1 MCFDTLFITK
11 CSLADGATCMASR
24 PQIQEREVSGEAA
37 EAVSE
42 QAMGPAFLASA
53 ASVALAWYY
62 FFLRGERQ
70 RGLFVGLWPP
80 TILAFASYF
89 NQRKMRQQLD
99 TITRP
104 GTTIRNAIDSM
115 MGSR

>member
-1 MCFDTLFITK
+1 
-11 CSLADGATCMASR
+11 MASR
-24 PQIQEREVSGEAA
+24 QQMTEREMSGQAA
-37 EAVSE
+37 EEVGE

-53 ASVALAWYY
+53 ASVALSWYY
-62 FFLRGERQ
+62 FFLRGERE

-99 TITRP
+99 SITQP
-104 GTTIRNAIDSM
+104 GTTLKNAFDSM
-115 MGSR
+115 MGNR

>member
-1 MCFDTLFITK
+1 
-11 CSLADGATCMASR
+11 MASK
-24 PQIQEREVSGEAA
+24 QQMTEREVSGQAA
-37 EAVSE
+37 QEVGE
-42 QAMGPAFLASA
+42 QALGPAFLASA
-53 ASVALAWYY
+53 ASVGLAWYY
-62 FFLRGERQ
+62 FFIRGDRQ

-104 GTTIRNAIDSM
+104 GTTLRNAIDSM
-115 MGSR
+115 MGNR

>member
-1 MCFDTLFITK
+1 
-11 CSLADGATCMASR
+11 MASR
-24 PQIQEREVSGEAA
+24 QQMAEREVSGQAA
-37 EAVSE
+37 EDVGE

-53 ASVALAWYY
+53 ASVALSWYY
-62 FFLRGERQ
+62 FFLRGERE

-99 TITRP
+99 AITQP
-104 GTTIRNAIDSM
+104 GTTIKNAIDSM
-115 MGSR
+115 MGNR